1 MNDINKERIPI
12 TILTGFLGSG
22 KTTLLNYLLQNRTDK
37 KIAVVENEFAAY
49 AFDTDIIDEQA
60 TNVISISKGC
70 ICCSQN
76 GALAEHLIALAS
88 EKDTFNHLIIE
99 ATGVANPDGIALTL
113 LDETVQEHY
122 IIDAIV
128 CLVDVVNIQRFLRET
143 TEAGRQIG
151 AADVLLL
158 TKLDTDVAINKPAL
172 LELLHHINPLALVD
186 DCTMGKTENLD
197 VLALHAYSSGHQMQ
211 VLNKVEPHH
220 HKSQHKITSMSFEI
234 DEPFDFL
241 ALNFFLNSIE
251 SYFADKL
258 YRIKGF
264 VHAEGFENRIIIQSV
279 SMMHVWLPGSE
290 WVPGE
295 QRHSRLVFIGRE
307 ISRGMIMKNLQR
319 CYAAVKE
326 CQAKT
331 VD

>member
-1 MNDINKERIPI
+1 MSNERIPI

-22 KTTLLNYLLQNRTDK
+22 KTTLLNYLLQNRADK

-49 AFDTDIIDEQA
+49 AFDTDIIDQQA
-60 TNVISISKGC
+60 TNVISISNGC

-76 GALAEHLIALAS
+76 GALTEHLIALTA

-99 ATGVANPDGIALTL
+99 ATGVANPAEIVLAL

-122 IIDAIV
+122 AVDAIV
-128 CLVDVVNIQRFLRET
+128 CLVDAVNIGRFLQEA
-143 TEAGRQIG
+143 TEAGRQIA

-158 TKLDTDVAINKPAL
+158 TKLDTEGAIERPEL
-172 LELLHHINPLALVD
+172 LQLLHHINPLALVD
-186 DCTMGKTENLD
+186 DCTMGKTEKLD
-197 VLALHAYSSGHQMQ
+197 VLALDAYSSRHQMQ
-211 VLNKVEPHH
+211 VLDKVTQHH

-241 ALNFFLNSIE
+241 ALNFFLDSIE
-251 SYFADKL
+251 RYFADKL

-264 VHAEGFENRIIIQSV
+264 VHAAGFENRMIIQSV
-279 SMMHVWLPGSE
+279 SLTHVWLRGSE
-290 WVPGE
+290 WAPDE
-295 QRHSRLVFIGRE
+295 QRHSRIVFIGRD
-307 ISRGMIMKNLQR
+307 ISREMIMKNLQR

-326 CQAKT
+326 RQAKEL
-331 VD
+331 DL